1 MDRNECDTVI
11 PAAQMAKGM
20 PPDVVLQRLEE
31 AGATFG
37 ANVKAKFGDGG
48 EGEH

>member
-1 MDRNECDTVI
+1 
-11 PAAQMAKGM
+11 M